1 MIFIKG
7 EAVEFRGT
15 LVGSFYRPQEKSY
28 SIESWGD
35 PGLRERSIYLLSLFG
50 IYSTMWGHFWKQ
62 EKENFG
68 GSFRISILSS
78 LEGLRRIFSRLQLL
92 GLPQVSLRDEAV
104 P

>member
-7 EAVEFRGT
+7 EAVEFRDT

-28 SIESWGD
+28 STESWGD
-35 PGLRERSIYLLSLFG
+35 PGLREHSTYLLSLFS
-50 IYSTMWGHFWKQ
+50 IYSTMWGHFWNQ

-68 GSFRISILSS
+68 GSFRISTLSS
-78 LEGLRRIFSRLQLL
+78 LEGSQRFFPRLQLL
-92 GLPQVSLRDEAV
+92 GLPQVSLRAV